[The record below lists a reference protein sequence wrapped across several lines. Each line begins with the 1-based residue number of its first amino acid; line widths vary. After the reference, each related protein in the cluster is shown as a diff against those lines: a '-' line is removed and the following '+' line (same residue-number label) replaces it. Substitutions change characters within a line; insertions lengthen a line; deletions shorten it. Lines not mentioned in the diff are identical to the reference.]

1 MRISRRSFLHTAA
14 ITAAGTPFHRALSA
28 APLIAPPAGCTFR
41 MAVITDEISQ
51 DFGEACET
59 ASRQMG
65 LGWVEIRTL
74 WKKNITLLDAQEIAE
89 AKTILKKH
97 QLQVTNLGSPL
108 FKVPWPYSD
117 QADNKLG
124 KLDRGSFEND
134 FGFKQQDE
142 VLERCIAL
150 CKQFDTDR
158 IRCFDFL
165 TLKDQKPYRDAINE
179 KLRKAAERCEKHKVI
194 LVMENEESCNTQT
207 AEQAVAVLKAVPNR
221 NFMLNWDPANEAA
234 VGGHPFPQGWSL
246 LPKDRIGHVH
256 CKDVVRKDGTYTWA
270 PIGGGV
276 MDWVGQ
282 FRALAAAGYHLGVSL
297 ETHWRGPGT
306 KEEATQKSMEGL
318 KSALRQAEIPCS
330 RVLQL

>member
-1 MRISRRSFLHTAA
+1 MRISRRFFLHSTA
-14 ITAAGTPFHRALSA
+14 ITAAVTSMRRALPA
-28 APLIAPPAGCTFR
+28 ASFVASPTECTFR

-59 ASRQMG
+59 ATRQMG

-74 WKKNITLLDAQEIAE
+74 WGKNITLLDEKEIAE
-89 AKTILKKH
+89 AKKILKKN
-97 QLQVTNLGSPL
+97 QLKITNLGSPL
-108 FKVPWPYSD
+108 FKVPWPHSD

-124 KLDRGSFEND
+124 KLDRGSFDNE

-142 VLERCIAL
+142 VLERCISL
-150 CKQFDTDR
+150 CKQLDTER

-165 TLKDQKPYRDAINE
+165 ALKDQKPYRDAINA
-179 KLRKAAERCEKHKVI
+179 KLRQASEKCEKHKVI
-194 LVMENEESCNTQT
+194 LVLENEESCNTQT
-207 AEQAVAVLKAVPNR
+207 AEQAIEVLKAVPNR

-234 VGGHPFPQGWSL
+234 VGGQPFPQGWSL

-256 CKDVVRKDGTYTWA
+256 CKDVVRKNGSYVWS

-306 KEEATQKSMEGL
+306 KEEATQKSMDGL